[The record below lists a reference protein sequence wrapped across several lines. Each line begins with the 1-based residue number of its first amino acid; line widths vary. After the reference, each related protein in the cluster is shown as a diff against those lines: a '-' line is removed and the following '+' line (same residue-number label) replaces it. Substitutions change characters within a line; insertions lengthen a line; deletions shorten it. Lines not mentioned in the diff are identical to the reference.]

1 MAVRE
6 IFWGALGCGSPQGA
20 FLGCSKWRGWPW
32 GNLLECPEGVD
43 RGCLSK
49 VTCENGLSWRS
60 FSGMPG
66 MCNMLLACQEERR
79 VAPRSLRCCLSG
91 DYPGEPFWDA
101 LIRKG

>member
-49 VTCENGLSWRS
+49 VTCENG
-60 FSGMPG
+60 
-66 MCNMLLACQEERR
+66 
-79 VAPRSLRCCLSG
+79 
-91 DYPGEPFWDA
+91 
-101 LIRKG
+101 